1 MDNVDRLDLKNQLSA
16 FQLALWF
23 MQRTRCF
30 VILQMRD
37 ETYERYKNKPPLD
50 TFRTGI
56 TFHISP
62 PRFTDVV
69 KRRLELSCEYL
80 AAHAADRQSYSIETG
95 LRVSYPKSDLENFLR
110 DLYVELFDR
119 KRNISRL
126 LEAVAGWDV
135 RRALQIFVSI
145 ITSGHLTAAAITST
159 VLGGRSGGI
168 AEHNILKILMRGEY
182 KFFSDDSGFVSNI
195 FNFDPDWQ
203 KPSNFLLVEIL
214 YFLAI
219 NRKRKGAIGLEGYFT
234 CSQIAKEL
242 QLLGY
247 IPDDILSALNAALQR
262 QLISA
267 DHMNFTSV
275 SFDDSVHILASGYMH
290 VKVLA
295 ARLEYLYGIIP
306 ATPILEKE
314 VANQLA
320 HLLEIENT
328 RGGIAAYQK
337 VRAVEIL
344 YGYLLRQKKTNATPF
359 SESVNTGA
367 SYVLRQIAGAIDN
380 FKNVNARAPV
390 GPDPLDF

>member
-1 MDNVDRLDLKNQLSA
+1 MDNVDRLDLKNQLFA

-23 MQRTRCF
+23 MSRTRCF

-80 AAHAADRQSYSIETG
+80 AAHTADRQSYSIETG
-95 LRVSYPKSDLENFLR
+95 LRVSYPKSDLEKFLR
-110 DLYVELFDR
+110 ELYVELFDC

-145 ITSGHLTAAAITST
+145 ITSGHLSRATITST
-159 VLGGRSGGI
+159 VFGGRTAGI

-182 KFFSDDSGFVSNI
+182 QFLSDDSGFVSNV

-203 KPSNFLLVEIL
+203 KPDNFLLVEIL
-214 YFLAI
+214 YFLAG
-219 NRKRKGAIGLEGYFT
+219 NRKRRGAIGLEGYF
-234 CSQIAKEL
+234 SGNQIADEL
-242 QLLGY
+242 QLC
-247 IPDDILSALNAALQR
+247 DILAARNAGLQR

-290 VKVLA
+290 VRVLA
-295 ARLEYLYGIIP
+295 ARLEYLYSIIP
-306 ATPILEKE
+306 TTPIMDKE
-314 VANQLA
+314 VAHRLA
-320 HLLEIENT
+320 HFLEIEKT
-328 RGGIAAYQK
+328 RG
-337 VRAVEIL
+337 VPAV
-344 YGYLLRQKKTNATPF
+344 YPTSA
-359 SESVNTGA
+359 V
-367 SYVLRQIAGAIDN
+367 
-380 FKNVNARAPV
+380 
-390 GPDPLDF
+390 